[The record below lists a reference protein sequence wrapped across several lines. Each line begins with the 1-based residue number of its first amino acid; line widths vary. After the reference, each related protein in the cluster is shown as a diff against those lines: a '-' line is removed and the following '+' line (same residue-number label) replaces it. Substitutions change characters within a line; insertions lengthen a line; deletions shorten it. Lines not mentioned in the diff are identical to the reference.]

1 MKALTLS
8 MLLLSVIL
16 LGGCATSAWNRV
28 DPSAGQYDLEQYRL
42 SLPDGWMR
50 NQTTGDLVLSRDGI
64 DLQRIIVRYRP
75 HDKAFEKLE
84 RASAPEMLPSELAQL
99 AIAEIKAGPGDGMPS
114 LVVYSDIPFEIA
126 GNTGFAIHLGFKDK
140 QGLRIQVLSRGFS
153 DAHGFYQLLYRAPAL
168 HYFDKD
174 RETFETLVRSM
185 QPQT

>member
-1 MKALTLS
+1 MKAVILS
-8 MLLLSVIL
+8 ILLLPAIL
-16 LGGCATSAWNRV
+16 LVGCATSAWNRV
-28 DPSAGQYDLEQYRL
+28 DEAAGRYDIEQYSL
-42 SLPDGWMR
+42 SLPEGWMR
-50 NQTTGDLVLSRDGI
+50 NQSTGDLVLSRDGV

-114 LVVYSDIPFEIA
+114 LTVLSDIPFEIA
-126 GNTGFAIHLGFKDK
+126 GNTGFAIHLGFRTK

-168 HYFDKD
+168 HYFEKD
-174 RETFETLVRSM
+174 RGTFESVVRSM
-185 QPQT
+185 RPTS